1 MYKRQLQVHSTW
13 CSTKYDDGYSA
24 ILIDPSVVVEDETN
38 VSEYKL
44 SFLGGVV
51 STQPLEMAVNL
62 VLLIETGA

>member
-1 MYKRQLQVHSTW
+1 M
-13 CSTKYDDGYSA
+13 KYDDGYSA

-62 VLLIETGA
+62 VLETGA